1 MGLRQAAEKAG
12 IVNSSSRFATNAAM
26 LELLP
31 TADNPGAE
39 AAAPR

>member
-12 IVNSSSRFATNAAM
+12 IVNSSSRFATNATT

-31 TADNPGAE
+31 TADNCGAE
-39 AAAPR
+39 AREPR